1 MGMDSREWYRDEP
14 SRIGK
19 RPSWD
24 NFSVSPRTET
34 IAPQNQKVV
43 KIIRPL
49 KKSQPPSHLQRQA
62 QQILEAHSASQQ
74 GSLWPVYG
82 IFLFAFGM
90 LGYVSYNLM
99 Y

>member
-1 MGMDSREWYRDEP
+1 MEEHEHYQSDLRRNGR
-14 SRIGK
+14 K
-19 RPSWD
+19 ASWE
-24 NFSVSPRTET
+24 NFNTAPRHNGAT
-34 IAPQNQKVV
+34 PGSNVV
-43 KIIRPL
+43 HIIRSP
-49 KKSQPPSHLQRQA
+49 KNSAAASSQPQSA
-62 QQILEAHSASQQ
+62 IKTHSALDT

>member
-1 MGMDSREWYRDEP
+1 MGMESREWYRNEP
-14 SRIGK
+14 NRIGK
-19 RPSWD
+19 QPSWE
-24 NFSVSPRTET
+24 NFNASPRAET
-34 IAPQNQKVV
+34 NDLHDHKAV

-49 KKSQPPSHLQRQA
+49 KKSQSPTHMQRRT
-62 QQILEAHSASQQ
+62 QQTLETQSASSQ

>member
-1 MGMDSREWYRDEP
+1 MGMESREWYQDAP

-24 NFSVSPRTET
+24 NFSASSHTENT
-34 IAPQNQKVV
+34 APQDQKVV

-49 KKSQPPSHLQRQA
+49 KKSQPPPHLHRQA
-62 QQILEAHSASQQ
+62 QQIIEACNTSQQ

>member
-1 MGMDSREWYRDEP
+1 MGMESRELYRDDP
-14 SRIGK
+14 GRIGK

-24 NFSVSPRTET
+24 NFSVSPRSEM
-34 IAPQNQKVV
+34 IAPHDQKVV

-49 KKSQPPSHLQRQA
+49 KKSQPPTHLQRQA

-74 GSLWPVYG
+74 DSLWPVYG